1 MIDHPIA
8 FSALFL
14 AGLATG
20 FALTLK
26 VSLRRF
32 HRLIVKSSRISAMR
46 LSQVYGNP
54 IIQRAMGER
63 FRRGHRFDI
72 DPEFQGDIEHVIL
85 RSFNLVPPRAPRA

>member
-1 MIDHPIA
+1 MNHPIA

-14 AGLATG
+14 AGCVVG
-20 FALTLK
+20 FAFTLK
-26 VSLRRF
+26 LALRKF
-32 HRLIVKSSRISAMR
+32 HRLTVKSSRIAAMR

-72 DPEFQGDIEHVIL
+72 DPEFQGEIEQTIL
-85 RSFNLVPPRAPRA
+85 RSFNLLPPRTPRA